1 VSDHW
6 PWQASG
12 SAAIRPE
19 RHFRRYCPG
28 RGVPQ
33 RDRLSAPGN
42 CAVNAKLLGC
52 LEKLKLYSQLVD
64 AGSVVVRESVQWARL
79 SGFAGTQDP

>member
-1 VSDHW
+1 MG
-6 PWQASG
+6 ASY
-12 SAAIRPE
+12 
-19 RHFRRYCPG
+19 RRYCPG